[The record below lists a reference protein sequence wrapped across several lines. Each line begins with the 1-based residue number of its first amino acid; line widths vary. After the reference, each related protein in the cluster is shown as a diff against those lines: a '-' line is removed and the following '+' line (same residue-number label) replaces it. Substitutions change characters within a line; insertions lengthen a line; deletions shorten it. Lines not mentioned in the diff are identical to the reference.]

1 MPDVRI
7 QRSSEHTPMPWANG
21 RGTSYEIASDRN
33 EAGEWTWRL
42 AMAPVNE
49 DGPFSRIECV
59 NRSLAVVEGAG
70 MLLSVDRKKL
80 QCLPM
85 QVVRFRGDA
94 VTEAALTDGPIMD
107 INLMV
112 RRNEAD
118 GEMAMVSDAGLLNG
132 VSIVVAVGGSAQVKS
147 GDSIIELERHD
158 SVLECDADTISLVSG
173 TVCVVSVKRL

>member
-1 MPDVRI
+1 
-7 QRSSEHTPMPWANG
+7 MPWANG

-33 EAGEWTWRL
+33 ESGEWTWRL

-49 DGPFSRIECV
+49 DGAFSRIECV
-59 NRSLAVVEGAG
+59 NRFLAVVEGEG

-94 VTEAALTDGPIMD
+94 ITDAALTDGPIMD
-107 INLMV
+107 INLMI
-112 RRNEAD
+112 RRKQAG
-118 GEMAMVSDAGLLNG
+118 GEMAIVSEVGLLQG
-132 VSIVVAVGGSAQVKS
+132 ATIVVAVGGRAQVLS
-147 GDSIIELERHD
+147 GDEAIELERHD
-158 SVLECDADTISLVSG
+158 SILECDVETVSLVSG

>member
-1 MPDVRI
+1 
-7 QRSSEHTPMPWANG
+7 MPWANG

-94 VTEAALTDGPIMD
+94 ITEATLTDGPILD

-112 RRNEAD
+112 RRKEAN
-118 GEMAMVSDAGLLNG
+118 GEMAIISEAGLLNG
-132 VSIVVAVGGSAQVKS
+132 ASIFVAIGGSAQVKC
-147 GDSIIELERHD
+147 GDSVIDLECHD
-158 SVLECDADTISLVSG
+158 SILECDAETVSLVSG
-173 TVCVVSVKRL
+173 SVCVISVKRA

>member
-1 MPDVRI
+1 
-7 QRSSEHTPMPWANG
+7 MPWANG
-21 RGTSYEIASDRN
+21 RGTSFEIASDRN
-33 EAGEWTWRL
+33 EAGEWAWRL

-59 NRSLAVVEGAG
+59 NRFLAVVEGAG

-85 QVVRFRGDA
+85 QVVQFRGDA
-94 VTEAALTDGPIMD
+94 ITEATLTDGPIMD

-112 RRNEAD
+112 RRKEAE
-118 GEMAMVSDAGLLNG
+118 GEMAIISNAGLLNG
-132 VSIVVAVGGSAQVKS
+132 ASIVVAVGGSAQVKS
-147 GDSIIELERHD
+147 GDSTIDLERHD
-158 SVLECDADTISLVSG
+158 SILECDAETISLISG

>member
-1 MPDVRI
+1 
-7 QRSSEHTPMPWANG
+7 MPWANG

-33 EAGEWTWRL
+33 ESGEWTWRL

-59 NRSLAVVEGAG
+59 NRSLVVVEGAG
-70 MLLSVDRKKL
+70 VLLSVDRKKL

-94 VTEAALTDGPIMD
+94 ITEAALLDGPIMD

-112 RRNEAD
+112 RRKEAD
-118 GEMAMVSDAGLLNG
+118 GEMAIVSEAGMLIG
-132 VSIVVAVGGSAQVKS
+132 ASIVVAVGGAAQVKS
-147 GDSIIELERHD
+147 ADSTFDLEQHDSI
-158 SVLECDADTISLVSG
+158 VECDAVTLSLVSG
-173 TVCVVSVKRL
+173 MVCVVSVKGL

>member
-1 MPDVRI
+1 
-7 QRSSEHTPMPWANG
+7 MPWANG

-59 NRSLAVVEGAG
+59 NRSLAVVDGAG

-94 VTEAALTDGPIMD
+94 LTEATLADGPIMD

-112 RRNEAD
+112 RRKEAD
-118 GEMAMVSDAGLLNG
+118 GEMAIVSDAGR
-132 VSIVVAVGGSAQVKS
+132 VVDASIIVAVGGSAQMKC
-147 GDSIIELERHD
+147 GDSSIDLECHD
-158 SVLECDADTISLVSG
+158 SILECDAETVSLVSG
-173 TVCVVSVKRL
+173 TVCVISVKRL

>member
-1 MPDVRI
+1 
-7 QRSSEHTPMPWANG
+7 MPWANG
-21 RGTSYEIASDRN
+21 RGTSYEIASNRN
-33 EAGEWTWRL
+33 ESGEWAWRL

-59 NRSLAVVEGAG
+59 NRFLTVVEGAG

-94 VTEAALTDGPIMD
+94 ITEATLTDGPIMD

-112 RRNEAD
+112 RRKEAD
-118 GEMAMVSDAGLLNG
+118 GEIAIVSDAGVLEG
-132 VSIVVAVGGSAQVKS
+132 ASIVVAVGGSAQVKC
-147 GDSIIELERHD
+147 GDLTIDLERHD
-158 SVLECDADTISLVSG
+158 SILECDAETVSLISG

>member
-1 MPDVRI
+1 
-7 QRSSEHTPMPWANG
+7 MPWANG

-33 EAGEWTWRL
+33 ESGEWAWRL

-59 NRSLAVVEGAG
+59 NRSLAVVDGAG
-70 MLLSVDRKKL
+70 MQLSVDRKKL

-94 VTEAALTDGPIMD
+94 ITEATLLDGPIMD

-112 RRNEAD
+112 RRKEAD
-118 GEMAMVSDAGLLNG
+118 GEMVIVSDTGLLRG
-132 VSIVVAVGGSAQVKS
+132 ASIVVAIGGSAQVKC
-147 GDSIIELERHD
+147 GDSTIELERHD
-158 SVLECDADTISLVSG
+158 SMLECDLETVSLVSG
-173 TVCVVSVKRL
+173 TVCVVSAKHL

>member
-1 MPDVRI
+1 
-7 QRSSEHTPMPWANG
+7 MPWANG

-94 VTEAALTDGPIMD
+94 ITEATLTDGPILD

-112 RRNEAD
+112 RRKEAD
-118 GEMAMVSDAGLLNG
+118 GEMAIISEAGLLNG
-132 VSIVVAVGGSAQVKS
+132 ASIVVAIGRSAQVKC
-147 GDSIIELERHD
+147 GDSTIDLDRQD
-158 SVLECDADTISLVSG
+158 SILECDAETVSLASG

>member
-1 MPDVRI
+1 VRI
-7 QRSSEHTPMPWANG
+7 QRSREHTPMPWANG

-33 EAGEWTWRL
+33 ESGEWTWRL

-80 QCLPM
+80 QCLPL

-112 RRNEAD
+112 RRKEAD

-147 GDSIIELERHD
+147 GDLIIELERHD
-158 SVLECDADTISLVSG
+158 SVLECDADTMSLVSG
-173 TVCVVSVKRL
+173 TVCVVSVKSL

>member
-1 MPDVRI
+1 
-7 QRSSEHTPMPWANG
+7 MPWANG
-21 RGTSYEIASDRN
+21 RGTSYEIASDRDD
-33 EAGEWTWRL
+33 AGNWSWRL

-59 NRSLAVVEGAG
+59 NRFLAVVQGNG

-94 VTEAALTDGPIMD
+94 ITEAALTDGPIMD
-107 INLMV
+107 INLMI
-112 RRNEAD
+112 RRKEAD
-118 GEMAMVSDAGLLNG
+118 GDMTLVSESGSLN
-132 VSIVVAVGGSAQVKS
+132 VASIIVAIGGSAQVEC
-147 GDSIIELERHD
+147 GDSTIELEPHD
-158 SVLECDADTISLVSG
+158 SILEGDGETVSLVSG

>member
-1 MPDVRI
+1 
-7 QRSSEHTPMPWANG
+7 MPWANG
-21 RGTSYEIASDRN
+21 CGTSYEIASDRN

-59 NRSLAVVEGAG
+59 NRSLAVVDGAG

-94 VTEAALTDGPIMD
+94 LTDAALTDGPIMD
-107 INLMV
+107 VNLMV
-112 RRNEAD
+112 RRKEAD
-118 GEMAMVSDAGLLNG
+118 GAMAIVSEVGILVGA
-132 VSIVVAVGGSAQVKS
+132 SIVVAVGGSVQVKS
-147 GDSIIELERHD
+147 GDSKID
-158 SVLECDADTISLVSG
+158 LECHDAMIECGAEAVSLISG
-173 TVCVVSVKRL
+173 TVCVVSVNRL

>member
-1 MPDVRI
+1 
-7 QRSSEHTPMPWANG
+7 MPWANG

-59 NRSLAVVEGAG
+59 NRSLAVVDGAG

-94 VTEAALTDGPIMD
+94 LTEATLADGPIMD

-112 RRNEAD
+112 RRKEAD
-118 GEMAMVSDAGLLNG
+118 GEMAIISEAGLLNG
-132 VSIVVAVGGSAQVKS
+132 ASIVVALGGSAQVKC
-147 GDSIIELERHD
+147 GDSTTDLERHD
-158 SVLECDADTISLVSG
+158 SLLECDTETVSLVSG
-173 TVCVVSVKRL
+173 SVCVISVKRL

>member
-1 MPDVRI
+1 
-7 QRSSEHTPMPWANG
+7 MPWANG

-33 EAGEWTWRL
+33 EAGEWAWRL

-80 QCLPM
+80 PCLPM
-85 QVVRFRGDA
+85 QVVQFRGDA
-94 VTEAALTDGPIMD
+94 ITEATLTDGPIMD

-112 RRNEAD
+112 RRKEAE
-118 GEMAMVSDAGLLNG
+118 GEMAIISNAGLING
-132 VSIVVAVGGSAQVKS
+132 ASIVVAVGGSAQVKS
-147 GDSIIELERHD
+147 GDSTIDLERHD
-158 SVLECDADTISLVSG
+158 SILECDAETISLISG

>member
-1 MPDVRI
+1 
-7 QRSSEHTPMPWANG
+7 MPWANG

-33 EAGEWTWRL
+33 ESGEWTWRL

-80 QCLPM
+80 QCLPL

-112 RRNEAD
+112 RRKEAE

-147 GDSIIELERHD
+147 GDLIIELERHD
-158 SVLECDADTISLVSG
+158 SVLECDADTMSLVSG
-173 TVCVVSVKRL
+173 TVCVVSVKSL

>member
-1 MPDVRI
+1 
-7 QRSSEHTPMPWANG
+7 MPWANG

-33 EAGEWTWRL
+33 EAGEWAWRL

-85 QVVRFRGDA
+85 QVVQFRGDA
-94 VTEAALTDGPIMD
+94 ITEATLTDGPIMD

-112 RRNEAD
+112 RRKEAD
-118 GEMAMVSDAGLLNG
+118 GEMTIVSDDGIMAGA
-132 VSIVVAVGGSAQVKS
+132 SIVVAVGGSAQAKC
-147 GDSIIELERHD
+147 GDSTIDLDRHD
-158 SVLECDADTISLVSG
+158 SILECDAETVSLVSG
-173 TVCVVSVKRL
+173 TVCVISVKRL

>member
-1 MPDVRI
+1 
-7 QRSSEHTPMPWANG
+7 MPWANG
-21 RGTSYEIASDRN
+21 RGTSYEIASDRI
-33 EAGEWTWRL
+33 ESGEWTWRL

-59 NRSLAVVEGAG
+59 NRFLAVVEGAG

-94 VTEAALTDGPIMD
+94 ITEATLTDGPIMD

-112 RRNEAD
+112 RRKDAD
-118 GEMAMVSDAGLLNG
+118 GEIAFISDAGVLEG
-132 VSIVVAVGGSAQVKS
+132 ASIVVAVGGSAQVKC
-147 GDSIIELERHD
+147 GDLTIDLERHD
-158 SVLECDADTISLVSG
+158 SILEGDAETISLIGG